1 MPVKGIER
9 VRRNTKKKLEE
20 IAGPVT
26 ERALNE
32 VLIIGSGYASALTP
46 VDTSTLINSQ
56 YRKVEP
62 APSGMK
68 GMVGYTASYAAAVH
82 AMSGELKGQQR
93 AHFGKTRAG
102 QEFGGGTG
110 VGNYWDPNAEPGFL
124 KKGFER
130 DGLAA
135 IKAAIKRGYKV

>member
-9 VRRNTKKKLEE
+9 VRMNTKKKLEE

-26 ERALNE
+26 ERVLTE
-32 VLIIGSGYASALTP
+32 VLIIGSGYASTMTP

-56 YRKVEP
+56 YRRLEP
-62 APSGMK
+62 TSGGK
-68 GMVGYTASYAAAVH
+68 RGVVGYTAGYAAFVH
-82 AMSGELKGQQR
+82 GASGKLKGLAR
-93 AHFGKTRAG
+93 PGGRGK
-102 QEFGGGTG
+102 
-110 VGNYWDPNAEPGFL
+110 YWDPKGEPEFL